1 MTLSGTRTTRVKLAE
16 HPFGSKH
23 LAAGGAA
30 GQTAAARPR
39 DEDGKLQELDGKVA
53 VITGGGSG
61 IGASLARAC
70 ATADAVV
77 VVDVN
82 KERAASSRPS
92 SRTGR
97 PSPAPSTCPTP
108 TRCRRS
114 PTSRSTRSAPCTCS
128 ATTPVSPPPA
138 ASGLTDD
145 EWRWLLGVNVQGVA
159 NGIRSFVPRM
169 IEQGEGHIV
178 NTGSGASFVS
188 TPRLGPYCA
197 TKHAIVGLSEAL
209 RYELDGTGIGVTCS
223 SRRREHQHRRLD
235 GPALGHRPDAIA
247 DDFTALTGAMD
258 ETSLAVIEPEVVAE
272 VTLVGVREGWPY
284 IVMGPGQSVG
294 VERRY
299 GEVLDADRLSKDRF
313 PFLP

>member
-1 MTLSGTRTTRVKLAE
+1 M
-16 HPFGSKH
+16 
-23 LAAGGAA
+23 
-30 GQTAAARPR
+30 
-39 DEDGKLQELDGKVA
+39 LQELDGKVA

-70 ATADAVV
+70 AAAGMRVV

-82 KERAASSRPS
+82 EERAASVAAELPAGTAVARAVDVSDADAVQALADFAFD
-92 SRTGR
+92 TFGAVHLLCNNAGV
-97 PSPAPSTCPTP
+97 SPAG
-108 TRCRRS
+108 RIWDF
-114 PTSRSTRSAPCTCS
+114 
-128 ATTPVSPPPA
+128 
-138 ASGLTDD
+138 TDD

-209 RYELDGTGIGVTCS
+209 RYELDGTGIGVS
-223 SRRREHQHRRLD
+223 VLV
-235 GPALGHRPDAIA
+235 PAGVNTNIGDSMVRPSATDPDAIA
-247 DDFTALTGAMD
+247 DDFTALTNAMD

-299 GEVLDADRLSKDRF
+299 GEVLDAHRLSKDRF

>member
-1 MTLSGTRTTRVKLAE
+1 M
-16 HPFGSKH
+16 
-23 LAAGGAA
+23 
-30 GQTAAARPR
+30 
-39 DEDGKLQELDGKVA
+39 LQELDGKVA

-70 ATADAVV
+70 TAEGMRVV
-77 VVDVN
+77 VVDVSE
-82 KERAASSRPS
+82 ERAASVAAELPGGTAVARAVDVSDAAS
-92 SRTGR
+92 VEALADFAFDAFGAVHLLCNNAGV
-97 PSPAPSTCPTP
+97 SPAG
-108 TRCRRS
+108 RIWDF
-114 PTSRSTRSAPCTCS
+114 
-128 ATTPVSPPPA
+128 
-138 ASGLTDD
+138 TDD
-145 EWRWLLGVNVQGVA
+145 EWRWLLGVNVHGVA

-209 RYELDGTGIGVTCS
+209 RYELEDTGIGVS
-223 SRRREHQHRRLD
+223 VLV
-235 GPALGHRPDAIA
+235 PAGVNTNIGDSMVRPSATDPDAIA
-247 DDFTALTGAMD
+247 DDFTVLTNAMD

-299 GEVLDADRLSKDRF
+299 GEVLDAHRLSKERF

>member
-1 MTLSGTRTTRVKLAE
+1 M
-16 HPFGSKH
+16 
-23 LAAGGAA
+23 
-30 GQTAAARPR
+30 
-39 DEDGKLQELDGKVA
+39 LQELDGKVA

-70 ATADAVV
+70 TAEGMRVV
-77 VVDVN
+77 VVDVSE
-82 KERAASSRPS
+82 ERAASVAAELPDGTAVARAVDVSDAAS
-92 SRTGR
+92 VEALADFAFDTFGAVHLLCNNAGV
-97 PSPAPSTCPTP
+97 SPAG
-108 TRCRRS
+108 RIWDF
-114 PTSRSTRSAPCTCS
+114 
-128 ATTPVSPPPA
+128 
-138 ASGLTDD
+138 TDD
-145 EWRWLLGVNVQGVA
+145 EWRWLLGVNVHGVA

-209 RYELDGTGIGVTCS
+209 RYELEGTGIGVS
-223 SRRREHQHRRLD
+223 VLV
-235 GPALGHRPDAIA
+235 PAGVNTNIGDSMVRPSATDPDAIA
-247 DDFTALTGAMD
+247 DDFTVLTNAMD

-299 GEVLDADRLSKDRF
+299 GEVLDAHRLSKERF

>member
-1 MTLSGTRTTRVKLAE
+1 M
-16 HPFGSKH
+16 
-23 LAAGGAA
+23 
-30 GQTAAARPR
+30 
-39 DEDGKLQELDGKVA
+39 LQELGGKVA

-70 ATADAVV
+70 AAAGMRVV

-82 KERAASSRPS
+82 EERAASVAAELPDGTAVARAVDMSDADAVQALADFAFDRF
-92 SRTGR
+92 GAVHLLCNNAGV
-97 PSPAPSTCPTP
+97 SPAG
-108 TRCRRS
+108 RIWDF
-114 PTSRSTRSAPCTCS
+114 
-128 ATTPVSPPPA
+128 
-138 ASGLTDD
+138 TDE

-209 RYELDGTGIGVTCS
+209 RYELDGTGIGVS
-223 SRRREHQHRRLD
+223 VLV
-235 GPALGHRPDAIA
+235 PAGVNTNIGDSMVRPSATDPDAIA
-247 DDFTALTGAMD
+247 DDFTALTNAMD

-299 GEVLDADRLSKDRF
+299 GEVLDAHRLSKDRF

>member
-1 MTLSGTRTTRVKLAE
+1 M
-16 HPFGSKH
+16 
-23 LAAGGAA
+23 
-30 GQTAAARPR
+30 
-39 DEDGKLQELDGKVA
+39 LQELDGKVA

-70 ATADAVV
+70 TAEGMRVV
-77 VVDVN
+77 VVDVSE
-82 KERAASSRPS
+82 ERAASVAAELPGGTAVARAVDVSDAAS
-92 SRTGR
+92 VEALADFAFDAFGAVHLLCNNAGV
-97 PSPAPSTCPTP
+97 SPAG
-108 TRCRRS
+108 RIWDF
-114 PTSRSTRSAPCTCS
+114 
-128 ATTPVSPPPA
+128 
-138 ASGLTDD
+138 TDD
-145 EWRWLLGVNVQGVA
+145 EWRWLLGVNVRGVA

-209 RYELDGTGIGVTCS
+209 RYELEGTGIGVS
-223 SRRREHQHRRLD
+223 VLV
-235 GPALGHRPDAIA
+235 PAGVNTNIGDSMVRPSATDPDAIA
-247 DDFTALTGAMD
+247 DDFTVLTNAMD
-258 ETSLAVIEPEVVAE
+258 ETSLAVIEPEVVAD

-299 GEVLDADRLSKDRF
+299 GEVLDAHRLSKERF

>member
-1 MTLSGTRTTRVKLAE
+1 M
-16 HPFGSKH
+16 
-23 LAAGGAA
+23 
-30 GQTAAARPR
+30 
-39 DEDGKLQELDGKVA
+39 LQELDGKVA

-70 ATADAVV
+70 AAEGMRVV
-77 VVDVN
+77 VVDVSG
-82 KERAASSRPS
+82 ERAASVAAELPDGTAVARAVDVSDAAS
-92 SRTGR
+92 VEALADFAFDTFGAVHLLCNNAGV
-97 PSPAPSTCPTP
+97 SPAG
-108 TRCRRS
+108 RIWDF
-114 PTSRSTRSAPCTCS
+114 
-128 ATTPVSPPPA
+128 
-138 ASGLTDD
+138 TDD
-145 EWRWLLGVNVQGVA
+145 EWRWLLGVNVHGVA

-209 RYELDGTGIGVTCS
+209 RYELDGTGIGVS
-223 SRRREHQHRRLD
+223 VLV
-235 GPALGHRPDAIA
+235 PAGVNTNIGDSMVRPSATDPDAIA
-247 DDFTALTGAMD
+247 DDFTVLTNAMD

-299 GEVLDADRLSKDRF
+299 GEVLDAHRLSKERF

>member
-1 MTLSGTRTTRVKLAE
+1 M
-16 HPFGSKH
+16 
-23 LAAGGAA
+23 
-30 GQTAAARPR
+30 
-39 DEDGKLQELDGKVA
+39 LQELDGKVA

-70 ATADAVV
+70 AAEGMQVL
-77 VVDVN
+77 VVDVSE
-82 KERAASSRPS
+82 ERAAAVAAELPVGTAVARPVDVS
-92 SRTGR
+92 DATAVQDLADFAFDTFGAVHLLCNNAGV
-97 PSPAPSTCPTP
+97 SPAG
-108 TRCRRS
+108 RIWDF
-114 PTSRSTRSAPCTCS
+114 
-128 ATTPVSPPPA
+128 
-138 ASGLTDD
+138 TDD
-145 EWRWLLGVNVQGVA
+145 EWRWLLGVNVHGVA

-188 TPRLGPYCA
+188 TPRLGPYSA

-209 RYELDGTGIGVTCS
+209 RYELDGTGIGVS
-223 SRRREHQHRRLD
+223 VLV
-235 GPALGHRPDAIA
+235 PAGVNTNIGDSMVRPSATDPDAIA
-247 DDFTALTGAMD
+247 DDFTVLTNAMD

-294 VERRY
+294 VERRC
-299 GEVLDADRLSKDRF
+299 GEVLDAHRLSKDRF

>member
-1 MTLSGTRTTRVKLAE
+1 M
-16 HPFGSKH
+16 
-23 LAAGGAA
+23 
-30 GQTAAARPR
+30 
-39 DEDGKLQELDGKVA
+39 LQELDGKVA

-70 ATADAVV
+70 AAAGMRVV

-82 KERAASSRPS
+82 EERAASVAAELPDGTAVARAVDVSDADAVQALADFAFDRF
-92 SRTGR
+92 GAVHLLCNNAGV
-97 PSPAPSTCPTP
+97 SPAG
-108 TRCRRS
+108 RIWDF
-114 PTSRSTRSAPCTCS
+114 
-128 ATTPVSPPPA
+128 
-138 ASGLTDD
+138 TDD
-145 EWRWLLGVNVQGVA
+145 EWRWLLGVNVHGVA

-188 TPRLGPYCA
+188 TPRLGPYSA

-209 RYELDGTGIGVTCS
+209 RYELDGTGIGVS
-223 SRRREHQHRRLD
+223 VLV
-235 GPALGHRPDAIA
+235 PAGVNTNIGDSMVRPSATDPDAIA
-247 DDFTALTGAMD
+247 DDFTALTNAMD

-299 GEVLDADRLSKDRF
+299 GEVLDAHRLSKDRF

>member
-1 MTLSGTRTTRVKLAE
+1 M
-16 HPFGSKH
+16 
-23 LAAGGAA
+23 
-30 GQTAAARPR
+30 
-39 DEDGKLQELDGKVA
+39 LQELDGKVA

-70 ATADAVV
+70 AAAGMRVV

-82 KERAASSRPS
+82 EERAASVAAELPDGTAVARAVDVSDADAVQALADFAFDRF
-92 SRTGR
+92 GAVHLLCNNAGV
-97 PSPAPSTCPTP
+97 SPAG
-108 TRCRRS
+108 RIWDF
-114 PTSRSTRSAPCTCS
+114 
-128 ATTPVSPPPA
+128 
-138 ASGLTDD
+138 TDD

-209 RYELDGTGIGVTCS
+209 RYELDGSGIGVS
-223 SRRREHQHRRLD
+223 VLV
-235 GPALGHRPDAIA
+235 PAGVNTNIGDSMVRPSATDPDAIA
-247 DDFTALTGAMD
+247 DDFTALTNAMD

-299 GEVLDADRLSKDRF
+299 GEVLDAHRLSKDRF